1 MKGETKMKKR
11 NSLVITLLVVVMS
24 LVAVIPASAWTY
36 GCTPGYWK
44 QEQHFDSWPA
54 QVCKEFDD
62 LGVCILWMDITT
74 ETAFSDVFG
83 VGPNMSLLDALSAKN
98 KDYPGGEAALM
109 RHAVAALL
117 NDVTMEYPMTAQP
130 WVVYAYGDGGFEYV
144 KDKFEELNEAGCPLN

>member
-44 QEQHFDSWPA
+44 QEQHFDSWVDYSPDDYFDEVMCWDDGTVV
-54 QVCKEFDD
+54 VCA
-62 LGVCILWMDITT
+62 GPHIT
-74 ETAFSDVFG
+74 
-83 VGPNMSLLDALSAKN
+83 LLDALSAKN

-109 RHAVAALL
+109 RHGVAALL
-117 NDVTMEYPMTAQP
+117 NDVAMEYPMTAQP
-130 WVVYAYGDGGFEYV
+130 WVVWAYADGVFEYV